1 LKSSAYCLLLEKT
14 GMSDRITVMAH
25 KTDGKDSV
33 VYYVTNLPEWWE
45 FMLLF
50 SAYAVIAMTVFYTGL
65 WIASKYR

>member
-1 LKSSAYCLLLEKT
+1 MNEK
-14 GMSDRITVMAH
+14 ITVMAH
-25 KTDGKDSV
+25 KTDGKESV

-65 WIASKYR
+65 WIASRFR

>member
-1 LKSSAYCLLLEKT
+1 MDE
-14 GMSDRITVMAH
+14 RITVMAH
-25 KTDGKDSV
+25 KTDGKESV